1 MNNSKLDPERLPWTG
16 ERYVPEVEGELEL
29 EHLHR
34 YAIARDLAYGKEVL
48 DIACGEGY
56 GSELLAS
63 VARNVTG
70 IDISE
75 ETIAHASRKYVRS
88 NLSFAVGSC
97 ASIPMPDASVDLVV
111 SFDDAHK
118 KCSNLP
124 GRASVENWNVPNHPA
139 SGGDDQPTL
148 KAIRENRDEI
158 DKRVFALFL
167 DHWRNVS

>member
-1 MNNSKLDPERLPWTG
+1 MRRES
-16 ERYVPEVEGELEL
+16 
-29 EHLHR
+29 
-34 YAIARDLAYGKEVL
+34 IQ
-48 DIACGEGY
+48 
-56 GSELLAS
+56 
-63 VARNVTG
+63 RNVLFLCQDNTCLSQIAEASAKHLAPPRTRIFSAG
-70 IDISE
+70 IKPGVIPLHVVQAMQELGISMLGQSSKGLADVPIQE
-75 ETIAHASRKYVRS
+75 I
-88 NLSFAVGSC
+88 
-97 ASIPMPDASVDLVV
+97 DLVV

-167 DHWRNVS
+167 DHWRNIS